1 MNRAGPGVA
10 RQDYHGESRVEKPRG
25 DDSVADRST
34 HEDITPAV
42 TDPVFDAHRLRDSV
56 ASTTHYE
63 ETQYFRQP
71 WLWALLVI
79 SGVPA
84 ALLGIVAVTT
94 DAEAGTNAP
103 LWIGVVLVVVFGP
116 FVILY
121 RATLRIE
128 ARDDALL
135 LCLWPFHLRARRI
148 PYAEIE
154 SITATEIS
162 PMADLG
168 GLGVRIQPTFY
179 RWGIRFDGPVGYI
192 VEGTRAVRITRA
204 GASTLVVTSTDPDT
218 LVRTVERIGRAGR

>member
-1 MNRAGPGVA
+1 
-10 RQDYHGESRVEKPRG
+10 
-25 DDSVADRST
+25 
-34 HEDITPAV
+34 
-42 TDPVFDAHRLRDSV
+42 V

-94 DAEAGTNAP
+94 DAGAGTNAP

-128 ARDDALL
+128 ARDDTLL

-162 PMADLG
+162 PMADFG
-168 GLGVRIQPTFY
+168 GLGVRLQPTFY
-179 RWGIRFDGPVGYI
+179 RWGVRFDGPVGYI